1 MGWIAAGIIGLIA
14 GAIAKAIMP
23 GRDPGGWIVTMLIG
37 IAGALLMTFAGQAL
51 GFYAEGEKAGFIW
64 SVVGAIVLLGGYR
77 LIKR

>member
-1 MGWIAAGIIGLIA
+1 MGWIAAAIIGLIA

-37 IAGALLMTFAGQAL
+37 IGGALLMTWVGQAL
-51 GFYAEGEKAGFIW
+51 GFYAPGERAGFIW
-64 SVVGAIVLLGGYR
+64 SIIGAIVLLGGYR

>member
-1 MGWIAAGIIGLIA
+1 MGWIFAGIIGLIA

-23 GRDPGGWIVTMLIG
+23 GRDPGGWVVTMLIG
-37 IAGALLMTFAGQAL
+37 IGGALLMTWVGQAL

-64 SVVGAIVLLGGYR
+64 SVIGAIVLLGGYR

>member
-1 MGWIAAGIIGLIA
+1 MGWIAAAIIGLIA

-37 IAGALLMTFAGQAL
+37 IGGALLMTWVGQAL
-51 GFYAEGEKAGFIW
+51 GFYAPGEKAGFIW
-64 SVVGAIVLLGGYR
+64 SIIGAIVLLGGYR